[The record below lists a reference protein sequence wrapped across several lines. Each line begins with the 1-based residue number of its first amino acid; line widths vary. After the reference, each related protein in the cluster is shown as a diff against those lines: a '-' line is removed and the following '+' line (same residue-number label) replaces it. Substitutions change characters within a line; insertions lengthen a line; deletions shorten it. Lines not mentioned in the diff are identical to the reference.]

1 MIDARLQQILDNAE
15 HPISKAILRGLFED
29 DNFKEYMC
37 QRVEH
42 LVCEH
47 RAKLGYDMTNET
59 WTWGE
64 DEELDEGIGNALMH
78 LVRTTA
84 ANALG
89 VRPST
94 IHGFTKALSNRP
106 KKVAAPKVSA
116 QKPPKTGSQH
126 NTPQKNVEP
135 VELHHV
141 FNGTPSDHEHSL
153 QQALNHHNI
162 GTFAKSKGDT
172 SKAEIHFRARD
183 KHFKNYVS
191 NAPRENLTKLNQ
203 GKVKSIF
210 N

>member
-1 MIDARLQQILDNAE
+1 MDPRLQQIIDE
-15 HPISKAILRGLFED
+15 KKHPISKAILRGLFED
-29 DNFKEYMC
+29 DNFKRYMC
-37 QRVEH
+37 QRVEQQI
-42 LVCEH
+42 CEQ
-47 RAKLGYDMTNET
+47 RAKLGYDMTNEV

-78 LVRTTA
+78 LVRTTAAATA

-162 GTFAKSKGDT
+162 ATFNKSKGDN

-183 KHFKNYVS
+183 KHLKTYLS
-191 NAPRENLTKLNQ
+191 N
-203 GKVKSIF
+203 
-210 N
+210 